1 MGRSVAGK
9 QAGASSQIIHSVAN
23 NVYDSPAMPGT
34 QNVTGLV
41 SDLCHDMVE
50 EERSKKRRREP
61 PSVISQR
68 AAVTALSGP
77 GRAE

>member
-1 MGRSVAGK
+1 
-9 QAGASSQIIHSVAN
+9 
-23 NVYDSPAMPGT
+23 
-34 QNVTGLV
+34 
-41 SDLCHDMVE
+41 MVE

-77 GRAE
+77 SHAESELSGEKEAEIDGE